1 MRRFSGFFC
10 LFVLAAANSGLMAA
24 DLPRGDV
31 TLDLKGAV
39 KTIENWEWPG
49 WNGYAMKITNGTL
62 EVVGR
67 MMPRHGVTDIYSGGV
82 LKFKEDAVYIPG
94 AGDAQPR
101 WTVVHGGGILDL
113 SKGRLNPFN
122 ARFVVNKGGIVR
134 LGTDL
139 ESRPHGNRWHVKGGK
154 MIVTDHVILGMDEF
168 FVDTNVVFE
177 VDVAKGKFA
186 DFSKV
191 TLAPGARIKEV
202 GKGAVI
208 RSHDDPRWKKSE
220 IVRQLDRIG
229 FSARGDAANRCYA
242 IYFREEATNVI
253 RRVAYK
259 CPEFGIKVTR
269 LPYFIC
275 RYPKGAKRPFDIQAV
290 VEAKDGTRIHRTIT
304 VPYNSNPI
312 GRPFPNEKFKLGVVS
327 YGPGRER
334 FEMVTNRLGNLYVR
348 WGSWPQ
354 LLPENATGKW
364 MKDAKE
370 RDVYAMTIYANCP
383 RNKRD
388 EIKAAWGGRYLG
400 NNQGERTGFFYG
412 HRKEMRGPQDRNLK
426 EARDWFLTRFF
437 RGDYKMCRGAAGEDP
452 FHFATSG
459 AAISNAE
466 LPAGIDFVCNEL
478 YAVGCANITYA
489 TAENRGAARKWG
501 PEWWS
506 GWLAHE
512 WQTFGIPYDKDDKY
526 LSLEAGIKSL
536 WLQGT
541 SLLCLESGS
550 TGTQAHPYTWGV
562 PEERRKKGYGYDDE
576 PPRRYRDTIRK
587 CNIFTEDHPRAK
599 GTPETKIALA
609 MGAYDGY
616 IGQNR
621 ADIAPWAQHTNR
633 IIHLNEKINI
643 WTCSHP
649 EWTWDR
655 AREVFFPPSGTIGVS
670 GAPFGQVD
678 VVGVDDMS
686 RVEDLSRYS
695 LLAFGGWN
703 TMTDHAKRV
712 LERWIANGGTCIMCL
727 PQLSKRVDRDFLN
740 YTLKD
745 LLVPCGIEI
754 RGFRSVGDIKV
765 AALKNLTGIDVVD
778 TLTDA
783 TPLVVKKRIGK
794 GCYYLMLAYD
804 YPGGNGEI
812 GDKWKR
818 LLSSCAKKVDQKL
831 VLEQE
836 NDQDELRFFTSAV
849 YPGKAYVMNL
859 DMHKKRRVKVR
870 VGRGV
875 RTVELAPLEIREFQ

>member
-1 MRRFSGFFC
+1 MIKLNNR
-10 LFVLAAANSGLMAA
+10 LLVLVLSAVSGLISIAE
-24 DLPRGDV
+24 DLPKGDV
-31 TLDLKGAV
+31 ILDLERRV
-39 KTIENWEWPG
+39 KTVENWEWPG
-49 WNGYAMKITNGTL
+49 WYGYAMKLTNGTL
-62 EVVGR
+62 SVTGR
-67 MMPRHGVTDIYSGGV
+67 MMPRHGRTDIYSGGV
-82 LKFKEDAVYIPG
+82 LKFEEDSVYVPG

-101 WTVVHGGGILDL
+101 WTVVHDGGTLDL

-122 ARFVVNKGGIVR
+122 ARFIIHPGGTVR
-134 LGTDL
+134 LGMDL
-139 ESRPHGNRWHVKGGK
+139 ESRPHGNKWHVKGGK
-154 MIVTDHVILGMDEF
+154 MVVTDHVILGMNEF

-177 VDVAKGKFA
+177 VEVAKGKYA

-191 TLAPGARIKEV
+191 TLSPGAKIKETGQGV
-202 GKGAVI
+202 VI
-208 RSHDDPRWKKSE
+208 FSHDDPRWKKSE
-220 IVRQLDRIG
+220 VVRQLDRVK

-275 RYPKGAKRPFDIQAV
+275 RYPKGVKGPFDIQAV
-290 VEAKDGTRIHRTIT
+290 IEAKDGTRVRHTIKI
-304 VPYNSNPI
+304 PYNPKPI
-312 GRPFPNEKFKLGVVS
+312 GKPFENDRFKLGVVS

-334 FEMVTNRLGNLYVR
+334 FEMVTNDLGNLYVR

-354 LLPENATGKW
+354 LLTENATEEW
-364 MKDAKE
+364 MKVAKE
-370 RDVYAMTIYANCP
+370 KDIYSMTIYASCP
-383 RNKRD
+383 RDKRD
-388 EIKAAWGGRYLG
+388 ELKSQWAERYLG

-426 EARDWFLTRFF
+426 EAREWFLTKFF
-437 RGDYKMCRGAAGEDP
+437 RGDYKMSRGVGDDP

-562 PEERRKKGYGYDDE
+562 PDDRRKKGYGYDDD
-576 PPRRYRDTIRK
+576 PPRRYRETIRK
-587 CNIFTEDHPRAK
+587 CNIFFKEHPRAK

-609 MGAYDGY
+609 MGMYDGY

-633 IIHLNEKINI
+633 IVHLNEKVNV
-643 WTCSHP
+643 WSCSHP

-678 VVGVDDMS
+678 IVGIDDMS
-686 RVEDLSRYS
+686 RIEDLNRYS

-703 TMTDHAKRV
+703 TMFIHAKKV
-712 LERWIANGGTCIMCL
+712 LENWIENGGTCVMCL

-740 YTLKD
+740 YSLND
-745 LLVPCGIEI
+745 LIVPCQIEI
-754 RGFRSVGDIKV
+754 NGFKTVGDIKT
-765 AALKNLTGIDVVD
+765 ATLKNMKNIEVVD
-778 TLTDA
+778 ALSDGTALI
-783 TPLVVKKRIGK
+783 VKKRFGK
-794 GCYYLMLAYD
+794 GWYYLMLGYEF
-804 YPGGNGEI
+804 PGGNTGL
-812 GDKWKR
+812 GARWKK
-818 LLSSCAKKVDQKL
+818 LLVSCAEKVKQRL
-831 VLEQE
+831 VLMQE
-836 NDQDELRFFTSAV
+836 NKEDGLHFFTSAV
-849 YPGKAYVMNL
+849 YPDKAYVMNL

-870 VGRGV
+870 IDRDEKI
-875 RTVELAPLEIREFQ
+875 VELKPLEIREF